1 MSAVNSAPGT
11 TNSAARVL
19 FASLIGTTIEF
30 FDFYIY
36 ATAAVIVF
44 PKLFFPASDPASAVL
59 QSFATFSIAFFAR
72 PIGAAIFGHFG
83 DRIGRKATLVAAL
96 MTMGLSTIAIG
107 LLPTYAAVGVAA
119 PLLLALCRLGQGL
132 GLGGEWGGAVLLAT
146 ENAPKEKRAWYGMFP
161 QLGAPIG
168 FILSNGAFLTLASA
182 LSDAQFFAWGW
193 RLPFIAS
200 SILVIVGLWVRLR
213 LTETPDFVA
222 AMERAERRKVPIAAV
237 FAEHKALLVWGTIG
251 AIATFVLFYIMTVF
265 ALNWGTTALG
275 YTKSG
280 FLPLQLVGVT
290 FFGLTIPVSA
300 LVADR
305 FGYARTLIWTTAAMV
320 VFGFVLAPIFGSGS
334 TLGVLAFLVIGFSLM
349 GFTYGPLGTALA
361 EPFPVSVRYTGASL
375 AFNLAGIFGASLAP
389 YIATTLA
396 VSHGLA
402 AVGWYLAAGSALTL
416 LALLM
421 LERGHAPVTE
431 AEAVPEAA
439 E

>member
-1 MSAVNSAPGT
+1 MTTTQSAPATANSA
-11 TNSAARVL
+11 SRVL

-44 PKLFFPASDPASAVL
+44 PKLFFPAADPTSAVL

-146 ENAPKEKRAWYGMFP
+146 ENAPAGKRAWYGMFP

-168 FILSNGAFLTLASA
+168 FILSNGSFLALAG
-182 LSDAQFFAWGW
+182 LLTDAQFLDWGW
-193 RLPFIAS
+193 RLPFLAS
-200 SILVIVGLWVRLR
+200 SVLVFVGMWVRLR
-213 LTETPDFVA
+213 LTETPDFLKA
-222 AMERAERRKVPIAAV
+222 IEKQERVRVPIARV
-237 FAEHKALLVWGTIG
+237 FAEQKQLLALGTVG

-265 ALNWGTTALG
+265 ALNWGTTALH
-275 YTKSG
+275 YTKST
-280 FLPLQLVGVT
+280 FLPLQLIGVC
-290 FFGLTIPVSA
+290 FFGLMIPVSA

-305 FGYARTLIWTTAAMV
+305 IGFTRTLIWTTVAMI
-320 VFGFVLAPIFGSGS
+320 VFGLALAPILGSGS
-334 TLGVLAFLVIGFSLM
+334 VVGVLAFLIIGFALM

-361 EPFPVSVRYTGASL
+361 EPFPTAVRYTGASL

-396 VSHGLA
+396 TTYGLQ
-402 AVGWYLAAGSALTL
+402 AVGWYLAAASALTL
-416 LALLM
+416 LALIGLQ
-421 LERGHAPVTE
+421 RGEDA
-431 AEAVPEAA
+431 ADDLVPDAA

>member
-1 MSAVNSAPGT
+1 MTASGNTPPVSSSAS
-11 TNSAARVL
+11 RVL

-44 PKLFFPASDPASAVL
+44 PKLFFPGSDPASAVL

-107 LLPTYAAVGVAA
+107 VLPTYATVGVVA

-146 ENAPKEKRAWYGMFP
+146 ENAPAGKRAWYGMFP

-168 FILSNGAFLTLASA
+168 FILSNGSFLALSA
-182 LSDAQFFAWGW
+182 LLSDAEFFAWGW

-200 SILVIVGLWVRLR
+200 SILVFVGLWVRLR
-213 LTETPDFVA
+213 LTETPDFLAAVA
-222 AMERAERRKVPIAAV
+222 KRERVRVPIAGV
-237 FAEHKALLVWGTIG
+237 FAEHKLLLLWGTVG

-265 ALNWGTTALG
+265 ALNWGTTALH
-275 YTKSG
+275 YTKST
-280 FLPLQLVGVT
+280 FLPLQLIGVC
-290 FFGLTIPVSA
+290 FFGLMIPVSA

-305 FGYARTLIWTTAAMV
+305 FGYARTLIGTTVAMIA
-320 VFGFVLAPIFGSGS
+320 FGFALGPIFGSGS
-334 TLGVLAFLVIGFSLM
+334 TLGVLAFLILGFSLM

-361 EPFPVSVRYTGASL
+361 EPFPVAVRYTGASL

-389 YIATTLA
+389 YFATTLA
-396 VSHGLA
+396 LGWGLQ
-402 AVGWYLAAGSALTL
+402 AVGWYLAAASALTL
-416 LALLM
+416 VALLM
-421 LERGHAPVTE
+421 LERGHDPVIGD
-431 AEAVPEAA
+431 AVPEAA

>member
-1 MSAVNSAPGT
+1 MSDAAAAAPGANSAR
-11 TNSAARVL
+11 RVL

-44 PKLFFPASDPASAVL
+44 PKLFFPAADPTSAVL

-107 LLPTYAAVGVAA
+107 VLPTYASVGVVA

-146 ENAPKEKRAWYGMFP
+146 ENAPKSKRAWYGMFP

-168 FILSNGAFLTLASA
+168 FILSNGSFLLLAGA
-182 LSDAQFFAWGW
+182 LTDVQFFDWGW

-200 SILVIVGLWVRLR
+200 SILVFIGLWVRLR
-213 LTETPDFVA
+213 LTETPDFLA
-222 AMERAERRKVPIAAV
+222 AMKRRERVRVPIARV
-237 FAEHKALLVWGTIG
+237 FAEQKMLLVLGTVG
-251 AIATFVLFYIMTVF
+251 AVATFVLFYIMTVF
-265 ALNWGTTALG
+265 ALNWGTTALHF
-275 YTKSG
+275 TKSA
-280 FLPLQLVGVT
+280 FLPLQLIGVC
-290 FFGLTIPVSA
+290 FFGLMIPVSA

-305 FGYARTLIWTTAAMV
+305 LGYVRTLIWTTVAMV
-320 VFGFVLAPIFGSGS
+320 AFGFVLAPIFGSGS
-334 TLGVLAFLVIGFSLM
+334 TVGVLVFLVVGFALM

-361 EPFPVSVRYTGASL
+361 EPFPTAVRYTGASL

-396 VSHGLA
+396 TTWGLS
-402 AVGWYLAAGSALTL
+402 AVGWYLSGASALTL
-416 LALLM
+416 VALIALD
-421 LERGHAPVTE
+421 RGDDR
-431 AEAVPEAA
+431 AA
-439 E
+439 ELIPDEVV